1 MSLDLKEGIELGT
14 EGITLVVGII
24 KRWEATVDEPGVDK
38 DEAILQ
44 FVLTE
49 LPAIYKFGKK
59 VVAEAKD

>member
-1 MSLDLKEGIELGT
+1 MAFDLKEGIELGS
-14 EGITLVVGII
+14 EGIELVVGLI
-24 KRWEATVDEPGVDK
+24 KRWEATVDEPGVEK

-59 VVAEAKD
+59 VVAEGKD

>member
-1 MSLDLKEGIELGT
+1 MSLDLKEGIELGS
-14 EGITLVVGII
+14 EGIPLLVGII

-49 LPAIYKFGKK
+49 LPAVYRFAKK
-59 VVAEAKD
+59 IIAEAKD